1 MRLFLF
7 NNIRELHKIN
17 NRTKQNYTMKTRILT
32 LSLLIN
38 GMLFSQNVTTL
49 VGPNSGI
56 NDALVVD
63 SLGNIYGSDFGV
75 STTGGSSVYKIDTDG
90 NVSTFS
96 TGYSSCNGL
105 AFDHQ
110 GNLYVVDFTSSNQ
123 DHQVYKLDQNGAK
136 TAYGPKIPGA
146 SGIIFDPLS
155 DTLYVSQY
163 TSSSNSISKLA
174 PDGTVSLYCNH
185 SLLNGPV
192 GMAYDDQYNLYVAN
206 FSDGEIYKVTY
217 AGDSLE
223 FIGKVPKSGS
233 WGIGFL
239 TYASGYL
246 YATGIGVHKIYQ
258 ISTNGV
264 VTEFAGTGNPGNT
277 NGNAQNAEFNRPN
290 GIATNKNQ
298 DKLYIS
304 DYGTKNIRVIS
315 DIVSGVAL
323 TEDSDNFDFRN
334 YPNPIVNGTTF
345 SYQLEQSADV
355 LLEVIALDGRV
366 VYHKNIPNQ
375 SKGKHQY
382 YWNTKGLNPGMYVV
396 KLSSRGKTATQKV
409 SVLQ

>member
-17 NRTKQNYTMKTRILT
+17 NRTKQNYTMKTRILM

-206 FSDGEIYKVTY
+206 FSDGEIYKVTH

-264 VTEFAGTGNPGNT
+264 VTEFAGTGSPGNT

-290 GIATNKNQ
+290 GIAANKNQ

-315 DIVSGVAL
+315 DIISSTPEVKENLKWSL
-323 TEDSDNFDFRN
+323 
-334 YPNPIVNGTTF
+334 YPNPVSNLITIEFSDLQSRQQIQIYNANG
-345 SYQLEQSADV
+345 QLV
-355 LLEVIALDGRV
+355 
-366 VYHKNIPNQ
+366 
-375 SKGKHQY
+375 
-382 YWNTKGLNPGMYVV
+382 
-396 KLSSRGKTATQKV
+396 KTATIYSQIPLDV
-409 SVLQ
+409 SDLPSGLYLIRMVNKRNSRLKFIKE

>member
-1 MRLFLF
+1 MKA
-7 NNIRELHKIN
+7 KIL
-17 NRTKQNYTMKTRILT
+17 MVF
-32 LSLLIN
+32 LLIN
-38 GMLFSQNVTTL
+38 GTLFSQNVTTL

-56 NDALVVD
+56 NDALAID

-75 STTGGSSVYKIDTDG
+75 STSGGSSVYKIDTAG

-110 GNLYVVDFTSSNQ
+110 GSLYVVDFTSSNQ
-123 DHQVYKLDQNGAK
+123 NHQVYQLDQTGAK

-192 GMAYDDQYNLYVAN
+192 GMAYDDQNNLYVAN
-206 FSDGEIYKVTY
+206 FSDGEIYKVTH

-258 ISTNGV
+258 ISTDGT
-264 VTEFAGTGNPGNT
+264 VTEFAGTGTAGNT
-277 NGNAQNAEFNRPN
+277 NGSAQNAEFNRPN

-298 DKLYIS
+298 DRLYIS
-304 DYGTKNIRVIS
+304 DYGTKNIRLIS
-315 DIVSGVAL
+315 DIISGVDDL
-323 TEDSDNFDFRN
+323 DKEVQWSV
-334 YPNPIVNGTTF
+334 YPNPVSDLITIEFSDLQSRQQIQIYNANG
-345 SYQLEQSADV
+345 QLVKIATIYSQVPLDV
-355 LLEVIALDGRV
+355 SDLPSGLYLILMENEHNSRLKFI
-366 VYHKNIPNQ
+366 KN
-375 SKGKHQY
+375 
-382 YWNTKGLNPGMYVV
+382 
-396 KLSSRGKTATQKV
+396 
-409 SVLQ
+409 

>member
-1 MRLFLF
+1 
-7 NNIRELHKIN
+7 
-17 NRTKQNYTMKTRILT
+17 MKTRILT
-32 LSLLIN
+32 LFLLIN

-56 NDALVVD
+56 NDAIVVD

-75 STTGGSSVYKIDTDG
+75 STTGGSSVYKIDTAG

-146 SGIIFDPLS
+146 SGIIFDPFS

-206 FSDGEIYKVTY
+206 FSDGEIYKVTH

-304 DYGTKNIRVIS
+304 DYGTKNIRLIS
-315 DIVSGVAL
+315 DII
-323 TEDSDNFDFRN
+323 SDVDDLDKEVQWSV
-334 YPNPIVNGTTF
+334 YPNPVSNLITIEFSDLQSRQQIQIYNANG
-345 SYQLEQSADV
+345 QLV
-355 LLEVIALDGRV
+355 
-366 VYHKNIPNQ
+366 
-375 SKGKHQY
+375 
-382 YWNTKGLNPGMYVV
+382 
-396 KLSSRGKTATQKV
+396 KTATIYSQVPLDV
-409 SVLQ
+409 SDLPSGLYLIRMVNKRNSRLKFIKE